1 MRPLYALLGLVG
13 LGVVLGL
20 VSSKAHPGGDLPPAE
35 IEAEKEKAQMEQEKA
50 RSDKEK
56 AQLDTSSQA
65 FDKAKQAGVVKATLT
80 FMGKS
85 PMQVEL
91 YPSAAP
97 QTVEHFTAL
106 IKKGFYT
113 GIKIHR
119 YEDGSKGLK
128 LVQMGDPESIKTNP
142 DSFATRN
149 VGTHGSGTGMIPLEI
164 KLPHDQYSIGV
175 ARSQAENSGD
185 SQFYINTDA
194 NHSLDGRYCVFGR
207 IVSNQSQL
215 SELRVGDSI
224 ISFTIP

>member
-20 VSSKAHPGGDLPPAE
+20 ISSKAHPGGDLPPAE
-35 IEAEKEKAQMEQEKA
+35 IEAEKEKAELEKEKA
-50 RSDKEK
+50 RVAKEQ
-56 AQLDTSSQA
+56 AQLDTSADA
-65 FDKAKQAGVVKATLT
+65 FEKVKSGGVVKATLT

-85 PMQVEL
+85 PMQVEF

-97 QTVEHFTAL
+97 QTVEHITAL
-106 IKKGFYT
+106 LKKGFYT

-128 LVQMGDPESIKTNP
+128 LVQMGDPESINASP
-142 DSFATRN
+142 DSFATKN
-149 VGTHGSGTGMIPLEI
+149 VGTHGSGSGTVPLEI
-164 KLPHDQYSIGV
+164 RLPHDQYSIGL

-185 SQFYINTDA
+185 SQLYINTDA

-207 IVSNQSQL
+207 VVSNQSQL
-215 SELRVGDSI
+215 ADLRVGDRI
-224 ISFTIP
+224 QSFTTP